1 MFSLLDMINH
11 YLGYFN
17 INVKLKNRIYTIVG
31 ALGTVYLLYV
41 AIRWIQN
48 GYWLRGIGILLVG
61 LILAYFTVMNV
72 FYYFTKK
79 KPPFDISPKI
89 EKMMGK
95 PFGSDPAAEANR
107 KEAANAQQQMGNGML
122 NNIPANGYFDSKK
135 VLPGKV
141 KVTLSQQR
149 NIDEIAAHLQQLN
162 LMQPDYSGLG
172 QRELAMQLEKQH
184 KPVYAIG
191 LGVNMPYFEL
201 SHQGD
206 DLVVLAGVNQSQKV
220 EVGTVTTVGLQAIN
234 DIKDRVKLYLAN
246 VILVGG
252 PYMEMGRNMPMEKQA
267 PYAVRVQ
274 LAYEKQAEEQATTPP
289 PLSTPTRTYQQPDNG
304 ASQLYSRERNSRA
317 AASQT
322 SGRTTQYEAPD
333 TRDAREDNDT
343 TNDEPTRMSRFRH

>member
-17 INVKLKNRIYTIVG
+17 INTKLKNRIYTIIG
-31 ALGTVYLLYV
+31 AFGTIYLIYV
-41 AIRWIQN
+41 ATRWIHN
-48 GYWLRGIGILLVG
+48 GYWLRGFGILLVG

-72 FYYFTKK
+72 FYYFTTK

-89 EKMMGK
+89 EKLMGK
-95 PFGSDPAAEANR
+95 PFGSDPAAEANQQ
-107 KEAANAQQQMGNGML
+107 EAANAQQQMGNGLL
-122 NNIPANGYFDSKK
+122 NSIPANGYFDAKK

-141 KVTLSQQR
+141 KVTLTQQR
-149 NIDEIAAHLQQLN
+149 NIDELAAHLQQLS

-172 QRELAMQLEKQH
+172 QREIAMQIEKQH
-184 KPVYAIG
+184 KPIYAIG
-191 LGVNMPYFEL
+191 LGVNIPYFEL
-201 SHQGD
+201 SHQGN

-220 EVGTVTTVGLQAIN
+220 EVGTVTTVGLQSIN
-234 DIKDRVKLYLAN
+234 DIQDRVKLYLAN

-267 PYAVRVQ
+267 PYAIRVQ
-274 LAYEKQAEEQATTPP
+274 LAYEKQGEEKTDTQPTSQQ
-289 PLSTPTRTYQQPDNG
+289 PLSSTARAYQSDNG

-317 AASQT
+317 TASQ
-322 SGRTTQYEAPD
+322 SDRSTQYGSSDE
-333 TRDAREDNDT
+333 RDDSNQ